1 MAEMIYAWIDVLD
14 SYAQQGLEGTGYDS
28 YRQMFDEADLHMS
41 VDGKIYEAAEEII
54 ASIDVNAFV
63 AGETEPETLN
73 IYVDYTED
81 MEEETSEY
89 YVVFSG
95 VDGEEEEE
103 LVTLLATYTEA
114 DGEFG
119 EFDLGI
125 YGPYSNESD
134 FYVSVCAPA
143 AQDEGL
149 WEFYVSI
156 ENDGDPVNCYL
167 DFGSMNGQDQFYAHM
182 IADEQ
187 TLSIDYTGADG
198 VGMLSASIM
207 DGEES
212 VGGVNATIELAAD
225 DGAWLPGA
233 AAQSVDLLTID
244 DAQMQKVS
252 SEGMA
257 LMLNAMYSLSQ
268 ANDSLAALMGSM
280 MG

>member
-1 MAEMIYAWIDVLD
+1 
-14 SYAQQGLEGTGYDS
+14 
-28 YRQMFDEADLHMS
+28 
-41 VDGKIYEAAEEII
+41 
-54 ASIDVNAFV
+54 
-63 AGETEPETLN
+63 
-73 IYVDYTED
+73 

>member
-1 MAEMIYAWIDVLD
+1 
-14 SYAQQGLEGTGYDS
+14 
-28 YRQMFDEADLHMS
+28 
-41 VDGKIYEAAEEII
+41 
-54 ASIDVNAFV
+54 
-63 AGETEPETLN
+63 
-73 IYVDYTED
+73 

-252 SEGMA
+252 NEGMA